1 MTTTKVPILSCYPQ
15 LALNVCLR
23 NTATFSTYY
32 SGLNSE
38 LLKTLT
44 SLRHGSIHR
53 RRIHQ
58 IYLWGAPA
66 TGKSHLLQALCH
78 DFSQHETSSIYLPL
92 ATLGSTEPQ
101 ILENMGGV
109 TLICI
114 DDVDTVIGERG
125 WEMGLF
131 NLINT
136 VRDADSTLVMS
147 SRQNPTYFNTLI
159 PDLLSRLLWGPVYKL
174 QLLDDMGKLN
184 ALQAHARQR
193 GISLS
198 DEASRYMLN
207 HCRRDLVSLL
217 AMLDRLDAISLATQ
231 RKITVPFLKTYLEAC
246 RT

>member
-1 MTTTKVPILSCYPQ
+1 MNKTTVPRSCTPQ
-15 LALNVCLR
+15 LALNVRLR
-23 NTATFSTYY
+23 AAATFATYS
-32 SGLNSE
+32 SGPNSE

-53 RRIHQ
+53 GSIHQ
-58 IYLWGAPA
+58 LYLWGAPA

-78 DFSQHETSSIYLPL
+78 EYSLHESSSIYLPL

-114 DDVDTVIGERG
+114 DDVDVVIGDRG

-136 VRDADSTLVMS
+136 VREAGSTLVIA
-147 SRQNPTYFNTLI
+147 SRQNPTYFNTLV
-159 PDLLSRLLWGPVYKL
+159 PDLLSRLLWGPVYRL
-174 QLLDDMGKLN
+174 QMLDDTGKLN

-207 HCRRDLVSLL
+207 HCRRDLASLL

-231 RKITVPFLKTYLEAC
+231 RKITVPFIKTYLGA
-246 RT
+246 